1 MFMIGEIS
9 HKNNTPK
16 SNEVA
21 VHQFL
26 IDFRIWHAPIVTRNW
41 FNRSSLSDTPYG
53 PKTGLTASNS
63 LDRLQL
69 GKFQV
74 KPIAPWNFLYGLVK
88 SNAAK
93 NIASFGLKL
102 AGEL

>member
-1 MFMIGEIS
+1 MWMESYLLVKFRME
-9 HKNNTPK
+9 NNTQK

-26 IDFRIWHAPIVTRNW
+26 VDFRIWHAPIVTRNW
-41 FNRSSLSDTPYG
+41 FNKSSLSDTPYG
-53 PKTGLTASNS
+53 PKLDQIRSNRPVS
-63 LDRLQL
+63 
-69 GKFQV
+69 KFQV

-88 SNAAK
+88 SK
-93 NIASFGLKL
+93 RCQNIASFGLKL

>member
-1 MFMIGEIS
+1 MIVKFRME
-9 HKNNTPK
+9 NNTPK

-53 PKTGLTASNS
+53 PKLDQIRSNRPVS
-63 LDRLQL
+63 
-69 GKFQV
+69 KFQV
-74 KPIAPWNFLYGLVK
+74 KPIAP
-88 SNAAK
+88 
-93 NIASFGLKL
+93 
-102 AGEL
+102 